1 MIHVL
6 SNILTTAETTV
17 LGLLDLSVASDCA
30 DLNYKTKRGVC
41 PSVRP
46 PVLTVAPTPS
56 GIRTHRHS
64 SFLAY
69 VVCHWQ
75 KSAGGIYCIYS
86 FIVFCSHWCARAS
99 RLPLACRVRVPQGFV
114 LSQRCS
120 RMYMPTQLNP
130 VKLLLISENVKQRT
144 MIDK

>member
-1 MIHVL
+1 MMIHVL

-75 KSAGGIYCIYS
+75 KSAGGIYIFVYCVLQSLVCKGQPSAIGLS
-86 FIVFCSHWCARAS
+86 CTGSPGVCSK
-99 RLPLACRVRVPQGFV
+99 
-114 LSQRCS
+114 
-120 RMYMPTQLNP
+120 PTMF
-130 VKLLLISENVKQRT
+130 ENVYANTAESRQVIAYIRKCKT
-144 MIDK
+144 KNDD